1 MAIIRLADT
10 FRSASEDK
18 TDVQYYIWYDPDEA
32 PKACLQLTHGVA
44 CYIDRYEELARYF
57 VRNGYAVCG
66 MDNLGHGRTA
76 GLERLGIMP
85 DDGADAVIEDM
96 HTLTGIMKDKFPG
109 LPYILH
115 GHSLGSIYA
124 RCYCIKW
131 SDELDGAIWEGS
143 GWVPSLVEY
152 LVPVMQKMSEV
163 GGPENSNKLMADAG
177 NVILDLGIFPPETLL
192 AWLSKDKVNQKLYIA
207 DPYNGAP
214 ASNSM
219 NRVLIENLS
228 KCSKKDWFKAI
239 RHDLPVFICSGKA
252 DPIGLWSWGIRRL
265 FLSCVD
271 HLENM
276 TFKLYDGRHEIHN
289 DFCKDEV
296 YKDLLDFCDEVAGGA
311 YKA

>member
-1 MAIIRLADT
+1 MAIIRLSDT
-10 FRSASEDK
+10 FRSASQDP
-18 TDVQYYIWYDPDEA
+18 TDVQYYIWYDADVA

-44 CYIDRYEELARYF
+44 CYIDRYEELARFF
-57 VRNGYAVCG
+57 VNNGYAVCG

-96 HTLTGIMKDKFPG
+96 HTLTGIMKEKFPG

-143 GWVPSLVEY
+143 GWVPSLVTK
-152 LVPVMQKMSEV
+152 LVPVMQKMSET

-192 AWLSKDKVNQKLYIA
+192 AWLSKDMVNQKLYIA

-219 NRVLIENLS
+219 NRVLIENLA
-228 KCSKKDWFKAI
+228 KCSGDK
-239 RHDLPVFICSGKA
+239 
-252 DPIGLWSWGIRRL
+252 DPIGLWSFGIRRL

-271 HLENM
+271 YLDNM

-296 YKDLLDFCDEVAGGA
+296 YRDLLDFCNEVADGT

>member
-1 MAIIRLADT
+1 
-10 FRSASEDK
+10 
-18 TDVQYYIWYDPDEA
+18 
-32 PKACLQLTHGVA
+32 
-44 CYIDRYEELARYF
+44 
-57 VRNGYAVCG
+57 
-66 MDNLGHGRTA
+66 
-76 GLERLGIMP
+76 
-85 DDGADAVIEDM
+85 
-96 HTLTGIMKDKFPG
+96 
-109 LPYILH
+109 
-115 GHSLGSIYA
+115 
-124 RCYCIKW
+124 
-131 SDELDGAIWEGS
+131 
-143 GWVPSLVEY
+143 
-152 LVPVMQKMSEV
+152 
-163 GGPENSNKLMADAG
+163 MADAG

-296 YKDLLDFCDEVAGGA
+296 WKDLLDFCDEVASGA